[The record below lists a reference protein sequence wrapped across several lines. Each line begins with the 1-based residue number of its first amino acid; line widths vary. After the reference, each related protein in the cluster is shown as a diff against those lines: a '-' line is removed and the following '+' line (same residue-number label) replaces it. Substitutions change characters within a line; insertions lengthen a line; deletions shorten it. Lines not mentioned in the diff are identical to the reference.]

1 MLHVLRGRAGRNTR
15 YTLHFLGRY
24 TFCAVRRTQHTRH
37 ITHSSPVQVKQPAY
51 ILIALAAGAVGFFL
65 YRQVIEP
72 RLLQQSAAS
81 IPSNASD
88 RAATPTGDSLGVPTH
103 LPEFSLV
110 DREGEM
116 RSIQSWPGKS
126 LIGNFWATGCAP
138 CRREIPLLKQ
148 IQDDHS
154 DEGFQVVGIAVD
166 FRDDV
171 LEYADEIG
179 INYPILIGEHD
190 GLDAVAKF
198 GISAAGCP
206 FTVFTDAQS
215 RIVLTHLGEVTEAE
229 SQVLLDVVRR
239 VNAGELT
246 PEAARTVAAKQLAEI
261 EAANPP
267 A

>member
-1 MLHVLRGRAGRNTR
+1 M
-15 YTLHFLGRY
+15 
-24 TFCAVRRTQHTRH
+24 
-37 ITHSSPVQVKQPAY
+37 
-51 ILIALAAGAVGFFL
+51 
-65 YRQVIEP
+65 
-72 RLLQQSAAS
+72 
-81 IPSNASD
+81 
-88 RAATPTGDSLGVPTH
+88 
-103 LPEFSLV
+103 

-126 LIGNFWATGCAP
+126 LIVNFWATWCAP

-148 IQDDHS
+148 IQDEHS
-154 DEGFQVVGIAVD
+154 AEGFQVVGIAVD

-171 LEYADEIG
+171 LAYADEIG
-179 INYPILIGEHD
+179 INYPILIGEQD

-198 GISAAGCP
+198 GIAAAAFP

-229 SQVLLDVVRR
+229 SKVLLDIVRR

-246 PEAARTVAAKQLAEI
+246 PEAARTVAAKQLRNLD
-261 EAANPP
+261 AATPP